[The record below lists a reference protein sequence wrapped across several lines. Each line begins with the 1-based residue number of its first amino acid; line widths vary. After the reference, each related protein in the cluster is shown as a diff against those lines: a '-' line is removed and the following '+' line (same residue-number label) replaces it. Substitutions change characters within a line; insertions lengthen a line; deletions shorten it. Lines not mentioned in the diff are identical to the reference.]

1 MMAHALGAQPGE
13 VPDAVKSAFLV
24 APPLCLA
31 PGAAALQ
38 RGFTQVYQFRFLR
51 TLRRKARA
59 LGRLHPEVRA
69 AADAAWRSR
78 TLRDFDHHWVAPVHG
93 FDGAEDY
100 YRRASA
106 SEVLEG
112 IRVPTAVL
120 HAWDD
125 PIVVP
130 ESIPQDVLEA
140 ASAVQFLDVPHG
152 GHVGFVCE
160 GNPTWLEDTV
170 LNWLEANA
178 S

>member
-1 MMAHALGAQPGE
+1 MEWESATAQ
-13 VPDAVKSAFLV
+13 SAQR
-24 APPLCLA
+24 ASPPVS
-31 PGAAALQ
+31 GRQ
-38 RGFTQVYQFRFLR
+38 R
-51 TLRRKARA
+51 
-59 LGRLHPEVRA
+59 
-69 AADAAWRSR
+69 
-78 TLRDFDHHWVAPVHG
+78 
-93 FDGAEDY
+93 
-100 YRRASA
+100 RRASA

-130 ESIPQDVLEA
+130 ESIPRDVLEA

-160 GNPTWLEDTV
+160 GNPTWLADPV
-170 LNWLEANA
+170 LNWLEAHA